1 MSVSELPGIP
11 GTFSAIVVS
20 VALPF
25 PFNSSS
31 GETLFTTDNTP
42 KINKKTKLAI
52 LLLQLQLRNFLK
64 TRPCEN
70 YICYSFYINTSY
82 SMIFSP
88 LYYFD
93 I

>member
-1 MSVSELPGIP
+1 MSVSESPGIP

-42 KINKKTKLAI
+42 KINKKTRIII

-64 TRPCEN
+64 TRPCMR
-70 YICYSFYINTSY
+70 I
-82 SMIFSP
+82 IFATHFILTP
-88 LYYFD
+88 L
-93 I
+93 IP